1 MVAYSCAERYRDED
15 EDVERYEDEDNDE
28 ERDDDVDGNRLDEMF
43 KKYQQDQQDQ
53 QDPAK
58 KRCNL
63 KCGTG
68 KYHAAGKCQNNG
80 DCLCWWGWT
89 GNNAR
94 YINGGKLN
102 NRILADFCTR
112 PCHFTH
118 VTR

>member
-1 MVAYSCAERYRDED
+1 MFSGIIYSSSERFDDDDEDNFGEERYDDEDRDED
-15 EDVERYEDEDNDE
+15 
-28 ERDDDVDGNRLDEMF
+28 VDGDRSDELLQR
-43 KKYQQDQQDQ
+43 YQ

-58 KRCNL
+58 SKCHQ

-68 KYHAAGKCQNNG
+68 VHHAAGKCQSNG
-80 DCLCWWGWT
+80 VCLCWWGWT
-89 GNNAR
+89 GDNAR

-118 VTR
+118 VVR